1 MIEYIVF
8 FSWLINRIF
17 NWKRIKL
24 IFLKVDNV
32 WESFWIIF
40 EYIFNPKVFKHSS
53 AHILGAALEQLYGAH
68 LCIGPP
74 LENGF
79 YYDSYMGEEKIA
91 PSNFDEIVKQA
102 KEIVSQNLPFQRLI
116 LSKDQALKLFSN
128 NPFKQQLIKH
138 KVPEGAKTSAYKCG
152 TLIDLCMGPHVPST
166 SRVKAFSVTK
176 SSAAYWLA
184 KKENDN
190 LQRVYGV
197 SFPTQKQLDEWNR
210 IQEEIAKR
218 DHRNVG
224 AQQSL
229 YEFDTLSPGSCFF
242 FPHGAKIYNNLI
254 GLIRKQYNARGFQE
268 VVTPNMYSSDLW
280 KLSGN

>member
-1 MIEYIVF
+1 
-8 FSWLINRIF
+8 
-17 NWKRIKL
+17 
-24 IFLKVDNV
+24 
-32 WESFWIIF
+32 
-40 EYIFNPKVFKHSS
+40 VFKHSS

-79 YYDSYMGEEKIA
+79 YYDSYMGDEKISPA
-91 PSNFDEIVKQA
+91 NFEEIVKQA
-102 KEIVSQNLPFQRLI
+102 KEIIGQNLPFQKLI
-116 LSKDQALKLFSN
+116 LTKDQALKLFSS

-152 TLIDLCMGPHVPST
+152 TLIDLCMGPHVPAT
-166 SRVKAFSVTK
+166 SRVKAFNVTK

-190 LQRVYGV
+190 VQRVYGV

-224 AQQSL
+224 AQQNL
-229 YEFDTLSPGSCFF
+229 FEFDTLSPGSCFF
-242 FPHGAKIYNNLI
+242 FPHGAKIYNNLVN
-254 GLIRKQYNARGFQE
+254 LMRKQYIARGFQE
-268 VVTPNMYSSDLW
+268 VVTPNMFSSDLW
-280 KLSGN
+280 KLSGEEFL